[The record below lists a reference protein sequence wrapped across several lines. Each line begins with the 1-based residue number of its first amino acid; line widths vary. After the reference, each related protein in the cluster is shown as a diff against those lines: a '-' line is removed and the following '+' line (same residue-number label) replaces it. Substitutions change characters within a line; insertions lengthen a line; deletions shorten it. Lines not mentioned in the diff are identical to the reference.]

1 MTAADDHA
9 ALLAQLRRP
18 GACAGHP
25 DGAGL
30 VQTHISSLLLSGGQV
45 YKLMRPVA
53 LPFVDF
59 SSLDRRR
66 AACDEALRLNR
77 RTAPHWYQAVVPVI
91 GADGGACIP
100 AAGRPRP
107 AGPVLDWALQMRRFD
122 DRQLFSRL
130 AARGE
135 LGPQQI
141 DALAGVLADFHTSLL
156 PSPPAFG
163 DPAELQATAALNL
176 QELAALLASPRWHGR
191 PGAGQAATEVA
202 RLQAW
207 TARRGAELTGCMQ
220 RRREAGQVRECHG
233 DLHLANLVW
242 ADGAPVL
249 FDALEFDPALRHID
263 LVGDLAFTCM
273 DLLAADL
280 PALAWRLA
288 SAWLEAT
295 GQHDGL
301 PLLVW
306 WMVHRAAVRAKV
318 ALLSAPAEA
327 PGASSGDSPDTR
339 SASLPGG
346 LQRYLSVATALAAP
360 PARPPWL
367 VLTCGLSGSG
377 KTVVAGALAERLGG
391 IRLRSD
397 VERKR
402 LAGLPPTARGG
413 PDLYTPQA
421 GAATY
426 ARLQQLAA
434 DALAAGVPV
443 VVGRRQPAGGRAPG
457 HAGGGPG
464 LRCRLPRAGVHGA
477 AAGAGRAGA
486 GAPGRRHRCLGCH
499 AGPARPAGDLGAM
512 ARARRCRPHPVA
524 GHRRAAG
531 RGAGAR
537 AIPGTLTRRLPPRG
551 GRRGKSPPPVSRLRP
566 ACCVVRQR
574 VSPRGP
580 HAHRQECPP
589 CPSPIPGVRPF
600 WPPAWR

>member
-18 GACAGHP
+18 GACGGHP

-30 VQTHISSLLLSGGQV
+30 VQTHISSLLLCGGQV

-59 SSLDRRR
+59 SSLDKRR

-91 GADGGACIP
+91 GAAGGACIP

-107 AGPVLDWALQMRRFD
+107 DGPLLDWALQMRRFD
-122 DRQLFSRL
+122 DRLLFSRL

-135 LGPQQI
+135 LAPLHI
-141 DALAGVLADFHTSLL
+141 DALAGVLAAFHNSLP

-163 DPAELQATAALNL
+163 DPAALQAAAALNL
-176 QELAALLASPRWHGR
+176 QELATLLASPRWQGL
-191 PGAGQAATEVA
+191 PGAAEAAASVVQV
-202 RLQAW
+202 QAW
-207 TARRGAELTGCMQ
+207 VARRGAELADRMQQ
-220 RRREAGQVRECHG
+220 RRAAGQVREGHG

-242 ADGAPVL
+242 SDGAPVL

-263 LVGDLAFTCM
+263 LVGDLAFACM
-273 DLLAADL
+273 DLLAAGL

-301 PLLVW
+301 PLLAW
-306 WMVHRAAVRAKV
+306 WLVHRAAVRAKV
-318 ALLSAPAEA
+318 ALLSAPGDAA
-327 PGASSGDSPDTR
+327 GAGLPD
-339 SASLPGG
+339 G
-346 LQRYLSVATALAAP
+346 LQRYLAVAAALSAP
-360 PARPPWL
+360 SASPPWL

-397 VERKR
+397 VERKL
-402 LAGLPPTARGG
+402 LAGLPPTVRGG

-426 ARLQQLAA
+426 ARLQQLAG

-443 VVGRRQPAGGRAPG
+443 VVDAASLQAAERQAMQAVAQRSGAGFRVLVCNAPLPVLAERVRA
-457 HAGGGPG
+457 
-464 LRCRLPRAGVHGA
+464 RL
-477 AAGAGRAGA
+477 AAGTDASDATPALLDQQATWAQWPGPDDAAHTRWLDTD
-486 GAPGRRHRCLGCH
+486 APLSEVL
-499 AGPARPAGDLGAM
+499 ARVQSLAL
-512 ARARRCRPHPVA
+512 
-524 GHRRAAG
+524 
-531 RGAGAR
+531 
-537 AIPGTLTRRLPPRG
+537 
-551 GRRGKSPPPVSRLRP
+551 
-566 ACCVVRQR
+566 
-574 VSPRGP
+574 
-580 HAHRQECPP
+580 
-589 CPSPIPGVRPF
+589 
-600 WPPAWR
+600 